1 MMSTA
6 LKAECYAKALGL
18 DRTGMKSIC
27 AQTYKIQRTGS
38 SVIRGQETMDSCL
51 YHQFTFF
58 PAYL

>member
-38 SVIRGQETMDSCL
+38 SVIRGQENDFREPISPKEHC
-51 YHQFTFF
+51 
-58 PAYL
+58 